1 MVGDMTTG
9 GARNLRLG
17 MPDIKKIEA
26 NTQYNGQLSYHGHNK
41 SIIINSASLLQ
52 AGAGALALGWRGACG
67 LPCRSCRCWDGE
79 GGRREPNC
87 NAGLGDRRRA
97 EGQRRTREDTEP
109 GGQGLEAS
117 CKQRDRESNSFACWA
132 FFARLCWIETF
143 KLYMI
148 LSLSQNKCSFWL
160 SNFVP

>member
-1 MVGDMTTG
+1 MHCIFLSG

-97 EGQRRTREDTEP
+97 EGRRRTREDIKP
-109 GGQGLEAS
+109 GDRGSRRAAS
-117 CKQRDRESNSFACWA
+117 RENRESNSFACWA

-148 LSLSQNKCSFWL
+148 LSPSQNKCSFWL

>member
-1 MVGDMTTG
+1 
-9 GARNLRLG
+9 

-97 EGQRRTREDTEP
+97 EGRRRTREDTEP
-109 GGQGLEAS
+109 GDRGSRRAASRETERAILLHVGLFLLGFVELRLLS
-117 CKQRDRESNSFACWA
+117 CIWYS
-132 FFARLCWIETF
+132 
-143 KLYMI
+143 LYPKISVVFGFQI
-148 LSLSQNKCSFWL
+148 LSHKEYSFSL
-160 SNFVP
+160 L